1 MDAGVS
7 NSVAAS
13 TERRSSLCLSKFI
26 VRAVRTNPEPNE
38 GQPRTPLPAL
48 DSEAQS
54 VLTGMAPF
62 S

>member
-1 MDAGVS
+1 MLD
-7 NSVAAS
+7 SVT
-13 TERRSSLCLSKFI
+13 TECRSSLCLSKFI

-38 GQPRTPLPAL
+38 ARPRAPLPAL

-54 VLTGMAPF
+54 VLTRMAPF